1 MTDEGIGSVGH
12 YLKPGLAVSL
22 QEESGEALAATI
34 DALSPR
40 SISLKLSR
48 PTPEPSFQNGAR
60 VWMKYWDEGATVYRW
75 ETRVTEI
82 QGPENQKVVLSISG
96 KEVLVQRRKSY
107 RARLQI
113 PFSLTVIDAVDAELI
128 GAKALECTT
137 QDVSVAGLAFDTDL
151 PLKVGDKLALNL
163 ALDPSQQV
171 SAALTP
177 STPNCLPSASAASMM
192 PSVYN
197 TSVCDGSMVMWALSY
212 LTCLAI
218 PRGRSPT
225 SASLSM

>member
-1 MTDEGIGSVGH
+1 MSEEGTGSVGH
-12 YLKPGLAVSL
+12 YLKPGLAVSI
-22 QEESGEALAATI
+22 QEESGEALAATVET
-34 DALSPR
+34 LSPR

-60 VWMKYWDEGATVYRW
+60 VWMQYWDEGATVYRW

-171 SAALTP
+171 NAVGWVVRCAPIQRQEYNHGTMITKLT
-177 STPNCLPSASAASMM
+177 NLIAVNFLQLKAEEQ
-192 PSVYN
+192 N
-197 TSVCDGSMVMWALSY
+197 HL
-212 LTCLAI
+212 LRFL
-218 PRGRSPT
+218 RSKM
-225 SASLSM
+225 SK

>member
-1 MTDEGIGSVGH
+1 
-12 YLKPGLAVSL
+12 
-22 QEESGEALAATI
+22 
-34 DALSPR
+34 
-40 SISLKLSR
+40 
-48 PTPEPSFQNGAR
+48 
-60 VWMKYWDEGATVYRW
+60 MKYWDEGATVYRW

-107 RARLQI
+107 RACLQI

-137 QDVSVAGLAFDTDL
+137 QDVSVAGLAFDTEF

-171 SAALTP
+171 TAVGWVVRCAPIQRQEYNHGTMITKLT
-177 STPNCLPSASAASMM
+177 NLIAVNFLQLKAEEQ
-192 PSVYN
+192 N
-197 TSVCDGSMVMWALSY
+197 HL
-212 LTCLAI
+212 LRFL
-218 PRGRSPT
+218 RSKM
-225 SASLSM
+225 SK

>member
-48 PTPEPSFQNGAR
+48 PTPEPSFKTGDR

-75 ETRVTEI
+75 ETRVAEI
-82 QGPENQKVVLSISG
+82 QGPENQKVVLSIG
-96 KEVLVQRRKSY
+96 NKEVLVQRRKSY
-107 RARLQI
+107 RIRLQI
-113 PFSLTVIDAVDAELI
+113 PFSLTVVEAVDTELI

-137 QDVSVAGLAFDTDL
+137 IDVSVAGLACDTDL
-151 PLKVGDKLALNL
+151 SLKVGDKLALCLN
-163 ALDPSQQV
+163 LDPSLQV
-171 SAALTP
+171 NA
-177 STPNCLPSASAASMM
+177 
-192 PSVYN
+192 VGW
-197 TSVCDGSMVMWALSY
+197 VV
-212 LTCLAI
+212 
-218 PRGRSPT
+218 RSEPT
-225 SASLSM
+225 KRKEYQHGTIMTKVINFIAVNFLQLEAEEQNHLLRFLQSKMSE

>member
-1 MTDEGIGSVGH
+1 MSEEGTGSVGH
-12 YLKPGLAVSL
+12 YLKPGLAVSI
-22 QEESGEALAATI
+22 QEESGEALAATVET
-34 DALSPR
+34 LSPR

-60 VWMKYWDEGATVYRW
+60 VWMQYWDEGATVYRW

-163 ALDPSQQV
+163 SLDPSQQV
-171 SAALTP
+171 NAVGWVVRCAPIQRQEYNHGTMITKLT
-177 STPNCLPSASAASMM
+177 NLIAVNFLQLKAEEQ
-192 PSVYN
+192 N
-197 TSVCDGSMVMWALSY
+197 HL
-212 LTCLAI
+212 LRFL
-218 PRGRSPT
+218 RSKM
-225 SASLSM
+225 SK